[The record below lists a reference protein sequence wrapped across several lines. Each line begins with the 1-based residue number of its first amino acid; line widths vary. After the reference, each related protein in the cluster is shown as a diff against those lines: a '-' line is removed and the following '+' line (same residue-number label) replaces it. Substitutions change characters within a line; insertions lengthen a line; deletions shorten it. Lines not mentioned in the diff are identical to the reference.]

1 MRQRRAICSDFASGQ
16 GLHATIF
23 NQQCLQQAFSCAQA
37 AALSIHFVLAAC
49 WRPLAL
55 VSYLTFSLSSTS
67 PPPLLLPVDEKSS
80 AVVQQCARV

>member
-1 MRQRRAICSDFASGQ
+1 VRQRRAICSDFASGQ

-37 AALSIHFVLAAC
+37 AALSIHFVLAAR
-49 WRPLAL
+49 RPLAL

-67 PPPLLLPVDEKSS
+67 PPPPFAASRREE
-80 AVVQQCARV
+80 